1 MVAWIKL
8 HVRELWE
15 NILGSLSE
23 DIVEWHTYPGSGFGS
38 AFLGSVLIKTLKN
51 LIFKFGNPQGLVKG
65 KWSFFW
71 LMCITQ

>member
-23 DIVEWHTYPGSGFGS
+23 DIVEWHTYSGSGFGS
-38 AFLGSVLIKTLKN
+38 VFLGSVLIKTL
-51 LIFKFGNPQGLVKG
+51 
-65 KWSFFW
+65 
-71 LMCITQ
+71 